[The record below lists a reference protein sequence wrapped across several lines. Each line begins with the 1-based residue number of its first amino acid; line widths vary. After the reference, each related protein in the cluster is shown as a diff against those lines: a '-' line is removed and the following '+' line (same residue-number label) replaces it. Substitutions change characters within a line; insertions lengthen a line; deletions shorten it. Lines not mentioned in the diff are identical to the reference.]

1 MLLTGETPSFGPN
14 RYLPALLVCGGTTMP
29 TRLGSKH
36 SDGMFPE
43 VLADEEELLLM
54 VFDLLLEHDREEEP
68 PSAKGW

>member
-1 MLLTGETPSFGPN
+1 
-14 RYLPALLVCGGTTMP
+14 MP

-43 VLADEEELLLM
+43 VLADEEELLLI
-54 VFDLLLEHDREEEP
+54 VFDLLLEHDREEEEP